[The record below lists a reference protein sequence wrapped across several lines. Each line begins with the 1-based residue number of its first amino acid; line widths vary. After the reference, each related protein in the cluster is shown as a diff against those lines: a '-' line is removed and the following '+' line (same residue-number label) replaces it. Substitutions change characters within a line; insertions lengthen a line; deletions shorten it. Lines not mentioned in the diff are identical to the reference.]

1 MKEIETDQA
10 LWQTK
15 QRKRAEKAQKKLGQ
29 ETAKDTNDQDKIAVE
44 TSEETSSRRP
54 GFY

>member
-15 QRKRAEKAQKKLGQ
+15 QRKRAEKAQKKFDQ
-29 ETAKDTNDQDKIAVE
+29 EAAKETNAKDNITPA
-44 TSEETSSRRP
+44 TPEETLSRRP